1 MPALIG
7 ANQILNVTGGVVH
20 FGDVAVISPKSA
32 SKTTQGSGS
41 ANVGGFIVTLNGASV
56 NPTIDSNLIDQPTIG
71 NN

>member
-7 ANQILNVTGGVVH
+7 ATQIINVTGGVVH

-32 SKTTQGSGS
+32 TKTFEGSG
-41 ANVGGFIVTLNGASV
+41 AGNVGGIVVTLNGFSV

>member
-1 MPALIG
+1 MPAVIG
-7 ANQILNVTGGVVH
+7 ASQILNVTGGVVH

-32 SKTTQGSGS
+32 SKTTEGSGS
-41 ANVGGFIVTLNGASV
+41 GNVGGFIVTLNGASV